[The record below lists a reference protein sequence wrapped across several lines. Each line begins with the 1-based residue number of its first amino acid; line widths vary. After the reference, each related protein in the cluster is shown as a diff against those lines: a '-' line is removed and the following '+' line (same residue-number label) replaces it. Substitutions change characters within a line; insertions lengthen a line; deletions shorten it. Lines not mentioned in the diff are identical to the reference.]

1 MGGLFGTSGV
11 RGYTNSEITPQL
23 AMDVGAAFG
32 ALLGSGKKAC
42 TGRDTRFGSH
52 MLELATGSGLMS
64 QGIDVTECGVVPTPV
79 LAYMVSE
86 EADCGI
92 MVTGSHLPPN
102 MVGIIPLLKDGAY
115 LPDEQAKYVE
125 ESIVRRAF
133 LETRVDTFRL
143 GGLCEAAGCL
153 SGYRDKV
160 LSTIDSDLIARNRFR
175 VAVDPVNGTAC
186 GFLVDIL
193 GSVGCEAV
201 EIHGEPSGI
210 PGRSPEPRASTL
222 ADLCAVIRENSFD
235 LGVGL
240 DTDADRVVF
249 IDEKGTPVSEDVMG
263 VIFADYV
270 FAEQKGVFVTPVNSS
285 GIVEWFSRTRDVKLE
300 YCKIG
305 QPATVEAIKRAGAVY
320 SYEESGKYYFA
331 KEVNWCDGM
340 LATLKLLEILAI
352 DKTSLSQLVSRYP
365 KFYQVK
371 QTVKLPAEKKDAIM
385 SLVKN
390 CVLSTSG
397 ENRSQ
402 IVDIDGFKLVYPD
415 DSWLLLRASGTEPVF
430 RVYSDSP
437 DRKRA
442 ENLVKNGI
450 EFVNE
455 IVNSGIV

>member
-23 AMDVGAAFG
+23 AMDIGSAVGALIG
-32 ALLGSGKKAC
+32 RGKAC
-42 TGRDTRFGSH
+42 TGRDTRFGSY
-52 MLELATGSGLMS
+52 MLELAAGSGLMS
-64 QGIDVTECGVVPTPV
+64 QGIDVIECGVVPTPV
-79 LAYMVSE
+79 LAHMVSE

-102 MVGIIPLLKDGAY
+102 MVGIIPLLEDGAY
-115 LPDEQAKYVE
+115 LPDEQANVVE
-125 ESIVRRAF
+125 ESIVRRTF
-133 LETRVDTFRL
+133 LETRVDTFGL
-143 GGLCEAAGCL
+143 GGLYEAADCL
-153 SGYRDKV
+153 SRYRDKV
-160 LSTIDSDLIARNRFR
+160 LSAVDSDLIARNRFR

-186 GFLVDIL
+186 GFLADIL

-222 ADLCAVIRENSFD
+222 ADLCAVIQENSFD

-249 IDEKGTPVSEDVMG
+249 IDEKGIPVSEDVMG

-270 FAEQKGVFVTPVNSS
+270 FAERKGVFVTPVNSS
-285 GIVEWFSRTRDVKLE
+285 GIAEWFSRTRDVKLE
-300 YCKIG
+300 YCKVG
-305 QPATVEAIKRAGAVY
+305 QPATVEAIKKAGAVY

-331 KEVNWCDGM
+331 KQVNWCDGL

-352 DKTSLSQLVSRYP
+352 NKVTLSQLVNRYP

-371 QTVKLPAEKKDAIM
+371 QTVELPPEKKDAIM
-385 SLVKN
+385 SLIKDR
-390 CVLSTSG
+390 VLSTRG
-397 ENRSQ
+397 ENHSQ
-402 IVDIDGFKLVYPD
+402 TVDIDGFKLVYPD
-415 DSWLLLRASGTEPVF
+415 DSWLLLRASGTEPVL

-437 DRKRA
+437 DKKRA
-442 ENLVKNGI
+442 ETLVKNGI
-450 EFVNE
+450 ELVNE
-455 IVNSGIV
+455 IVNSEIV